1 MESKESYIK
10 QILKDILEVGGELLK
25 TQDQDKL
32 RNFVTITINGDV
44 PANHLAINTNLS
56 NGKEGVV
63 IYILTNKRLIKI
75 DIGDK
80 IQSSSFILDSII
92 NIERELLDDDR
103 IQIKIL
109 FPNDSFGLR
118 YPATDTQASKLFSE
132 IQQVNIKTEDLQKSK
147 K

>member
-10 QILKDILEVGGELLK
+10 QILKDIWRVGGELLK

-63 IYILTNKRLIKI
+63 IYILTNKRLIKV

-118 YPATDTQASKLFSE
+118 YPATDTQASKFFQSLDQSR
-132 IQQVNIKTEDLQKSK
+132 VKGD
-147 K
+147 

>member
-1 MESKESYIK
+1 MENKKNYIE
-10 QILKDILEVGGELLK
+10 QILKDIWEIGGKLPK
-25 TQDQDKL
+25 TQNQDKL
-32 RNFVTITINGDV
+32 RHFVTITINGDAPV
-44 PANHLAINTNLS
+44 NHLAINTNLS

-63 IYILTNKRLIKI
+63 VYILTNKRLIKI

-109 FPNDSFGLR
+109 FSNDSFGLR
-118 YPATDTQASKLFSE
+118 YPATDTQASNFFQSLDQSRVKG
-132 IQQVNIKTEDLQKSK
+132 V
-147 K
+147 

>member
-10 QILKDILEVGGELLK
+10 QILKDIWEVGGELLK

-44 PANHLAINTNLS
+44 PANHLVINTNLS

-75 DIGDK
+75 DMGDK

-118 YPATDTQASKLFSE
+118 YPATDTQASNFFQSLDQSRVKG
-132 IQQVNIKTEDLQKSK
+132 V
-147 K
+147 

>member
-10 QILKDILEVGGELLK
+10 QILKDILEVGRELLK
-25 TQDQDKL
+25 TQNQDKL

-44 PANHLAINTNLS
+44 PVNHLVINTNLS

-118 YPATDTQASKLFSE
+118 YPATDTQASNFFQSLDQSRVKG
-132 IQQVNIKTEDLQKSK
+132 V
-147 K
+147 